1 MKRKIFMFS
10 FWFVVDVF
18 FFLVFMWDC
27 DELVVVLEVRDR
39 IKYDLSIFEREEIL
53 FIGDL
58 IVEVMFCKID
68 FEDNNGL
75 FLN

>member
-1 MKRKIFMFS
+1 
-10 FWFVVDVF
+10 
-18 FFLVFMWDC
+18 MWDC